1 MSTTAFS
8 AGGTAVNLGTVGD
21 PEQTLLP
28 ISTAAATAEIDVWKA
43 SAYLPI
49 IQDMLLPESNVDY
62 TLNDS
67 AADAYTV
74 FPGELIYTGKRVTH
88 DSTSAHDG
96 SGADQLKLQAEL
108 STTDPK
114 ISPVVDLDRISLVTF
129 DNIVND
135 SNEFETT
142 EDDGQ
147 CAARYITKR
156 VKLENRS
163 DQVDVYF
170 DAVRPDESTSI
181 EVYARFGDMTS
192 NKSFDA
198 IPWTKI
204 ETDSRV
210 PISSNY
216 QFGEVHYEGSTS
228 AGEEF
233 DQVAIKILFRSS
245 NLAFVPEI
253 KNLRIIASL

>member
-1 MSTTAFS
+1 
-8 AGGTAVNLGTVGD
+8 
-21 PEQTLLP
+21 
-28 ISTAAATAEIDVWKA
+28 
-43 SAYLPI
+43 
-49 IQDMLLPESNVDY
+49 MLLPEVNVDY
-62 TLNDS
+62 TLTD
-67 AADAYTV
+67 DASTSPISSYTV
-74 FPGELIYTGKRVTH
+74 FPGELIYTGRRVTH
-88 DSTSAHDG
+88 DSNSGHDK
-96 SGADQLKLQAEL
+96 SGADRLRLEATL
-108 STTDPK
+108 TTTDSRL
-114 ISPVVDLDRISLVTF
+114 SPVIDLDRLSLVTF

-147 CAARYITKR
+147 CAARYITKS
-156 VKLENRS
+156 VKLENPS

-181 EVYARFGDMTS
+181 EVYARFGDRTS

-216 QFGEVHYEGSTS
+216 QFGEVHYEGSS
-228 AGEEF
+228 SDGEEF